1 MEGMQLPVKLHA
13 LTLGGVQDF
22 EVSAKFQWRLD
33 SQIPDSVFAVEKLG
47 VVSPLAVWADER

>member
-1 MEGMQLPVKLHA
+1 MQLPVKLHA